1 MLPAAAY
8 KPAKHSSGAVLFGQ
22 LKWPGIEI
30 CHKIVKKNVSV
41 NLVNTCKWC
50 FIGEIRCLV
59 R

>member
-30 CHKIVKKNVSV
+30 CHKIVKKKCICEFSQHLQVV
-41 NLVNTCKWC
+41 LHW
-50 FIGEIRCLV
+50 
-59 R
+59 